1 MSKEIERSEAF
12 AKELSSIYGETL
24 VSVVLYGSA
33 ARGEYRE
40 GISDLNIMMIH
51 REMNPSVLRKGSAL
65 ARRWVKAGNQP
76 PLMFGESEW
85 KGSADVF
92 PIEFGDMRDAHRV
105 LHGSDPFEGL
115 KIDPEHLRLQCE
127 HELRSKLIQ
136 LREYYLLS
144 ADEPEELGNLF
155 VRSLPTF
162 LTLFR
167 TALRLAGHT
176 VSRDSREVIA
186 ATAAEIGFDPDAFV
200 RVLTAREKGEKFTPK
215 AEDPVAIGYLTG
227 VSRTSEWLDRH
238 DRATESA

>member
-1 MSKEIERSEAF
+1 MSKEIERSEDF
-12 AKELSSIYGETL
+12 ARELSDLYGETL

-40 GISDLNIMMIH
+40 GISDLNILVIH
-51 REMNPSVLRKGSAL
+51 REMNPTVLRKGSAL
-65 ARRWVKAGNQP
+65 ARRWVRAGNQP
-76 PLMFGESEW
+76 PLMFGEAEW
-85 KGSADVF
+85 NGSADVF

-105 LHGSDPFEGL
+105 LRGPDPFQNL
-115 KIDPEHLRLQCE
+115 QIDPEHLRLQCE

-144 ADEPEELGNLF
+144 ADEPDELGNLF
-155 VRSLPTF
+155 LRSLPTF

-176 VSRDSREVIA
+176 VSHDSRDVIA
-186 ATAAEIGFDPDAFV
+186 ATASEVGFDPDPFV
-200 RVLTAREKGEKFTPK
+200 RVMTARDNGDKLKPD
-215 AEDPVAIGYLTG
+215 AEGPLAIGYLTG

-238 DRATESA
+238 DRATESS